1 MGRLSDTESFEEAR
15 RTMTNTERIDELEE
29 TIQELQETINSLTED
44 NTTLEETVEELR
56 QEFNEYTGNVKQQMT
71 YMVRQIEKLLN
82 VSYTYDRQRDTLQVQ
97 AQISRDML
105 EYAGP
110 EALDMAYQNM
120 KDQLT
125 EAMKKPYNIPNSFKY
140 NPPAVW

>member
-1 MGRLSDTESFEEAR
+1 
-15 RTMTNTERIDELEE
+15 MTNTERIDELEE
-29 TIQELQETINSLTED
+29 TIQELQESINSLTED
-44 NTTLEETVEELR
+44 NTALEETVEELW

-71 YMVRQIEKLLN
+71 YLSRQIEKLVN
-82 VSYTYDRQRDTLQVQ
+82 MSYKYDHQRDRLQVQ
-97 AQISRDML
+97 AQITRDML

-125 EAMKKPYNIPNSFKY
+125 DTLLKKPYKYPNNIKY

>member
-1 MGRLSDTESFEEAR
+1 
-15 RTMTNTERIDELEE
+15 MTDAERIEELEE
-29 TIQELQETINSLTED
+29 TIQELQETINSLTDD
-44 NTTLEETVEELR
+44 NASLEETVDELR
-56 QEFNEYTGNVKQQMT
+56 EEFNEYTGNVKQQMT

-97 AQISRDML
+97 AQITRDML
-105 EYAGP
+105 EYGGP

-120 KDQLT
+120 KDQLADT
-125 EAMKKPYNIPNSFKY
+125 LLKKPYKYPNNIKY

>member
-1 MGRLSDTESFEEAR
+1 
-15 RTMTNTERIDELEE
+15 MTDAERIEELEE
-29 TIQELQETINSLTED
+29 TIQELQETINSLTDD
-44 NTTLEETVEELR
+44 NASLEETVDELR
-56 QEFNEYTGNVKQQMT
+56 EEFNEYTGNVKQQMT

-97 AQISRDML
+97 AQITRDML

-125 EAMKKPYNIPNSFKY
+125 EAMKKPHNIPNSFKY
-140 NPPAVW
+140 YPPTVW

>member
-1 MGRLSDTESFEEAR
+1 
-15 RTMTNTERIDELEE
+15 MTNTERIEELEE
-29 TIQELQETINSLTED
+29 TIQELQETINSLTDD
-44 NTTLEETVEELR
+44 NASLEETVDELR
-56 QEFNEYTGNVKQQMT
+56 EEFNEYTGNVKQQMT

-97 AQISRDML
+97 AQITRDML

-125 EAMKKPYNIPNSFKY
+125 EAMKKPHNIPNSFKY
-140 NPPAVW
+140 YPPTVW

>member
-1 MGRLSDTESFEEAR
+1 
-15 RTMTNTERIDELEE
+15 MTDTERIDELEE

-44 NTTLEETVEELR
+44 NTTLEETVDELR
-56 QEFNEYTGNVKQQMT
+56 EEFNEYTGNVKQQMT

-97 AQISRDML
+97 AQITRDML

-125 EAMKKPYNIPNSFKY
+125 NTLLKKPYKYPNNIKY

>member
-1 MGRLSDTESFEEAR
+1 
-15 RTMTNTERIDELEE
+15 MTNTERIEELEE
-29 TIQELQETINSLTED
+29 TIQELQETINSLTDD
-44 NTTLEETVEELR
+44 NASLEETVDELR
-56 QEFNEYTGNVKQQMT
+56 EEFNEYTGNVKQQMT
-71 YMVRQIEKLLN
+71 YMVRQIETLLN

-97 AQISRDML
+97 AQITRDML

-120 KDQLT
+120 KDQLADT
-125 EAMKKPYNIPNSFKY
+125 LLKKPYKYPNNIKY

>member
-1 MGRLSDTESFEEAR
+1 
-15 RTMTNTERIDELEE
+15 MTNTERIEELEE
-29 TIQELQETINSLTED
+29 TIQELQETINSLTDD
-44 NTTLEETVEELR
+44 NASLEETVDELR

-110 EALDMAYQNM
+110 EALDMMFQNM

-125 EAMKKPYNIPNSFKY
+125 DTFLKKPYKYPNNIKY
-140 NPPAVW
+140 NPPPVW

>member
-56 QEFNEYTGNVKQQMT
+56 QEFNEYTGNVKQQMI
-71 YMVRQIEKLLN
+71 YLSRQIEKLVN
-82 VSYTYDRQRDTLQVQ
+82 MSYKYDHQRDRLQVQ
-97 AQISRDML
+97 AQITRDML
-105 EYAGP
+105 ECAGP

-125 EAMKKPYNIPNSFKY
+125 EAMKKPHNIPNSFKY
-140 NPPAVW
+140 YPPTIW

>member
-1 MGRLSDTESFEEAR
+1 
-15 RTMTNTERIDELEE
+15 MTNTERIEELEE

-44 NTTLEETVEELR
+44 NTALEETVEELR
-56 QEFNEYTGNVKQQMT
+56 QEFNEYTGNVKEQMT

-97 AQISRDML
+97 AQITRDML

-125 EAMKKPYNIPNSFKY
+125 DTLLKNPYNIASNFKY

>member
-1 MGRLSDTESFEEAR
+1 V
-15 RTMTNTERIDELEE
+15 TNTERIEELEE
-29 TIQELQETINSLTED
+29 TIQELQESINSLTED
-44 NTTLEETVEELR
+44 NTSLEETIDELR

-97 AQISRDML
+97 AQITRDML
-105 EYAGP
+105 EYGGP

-120 KDQLT
+120 KYELK
-125 EAMKKPYNIPNSFKY
+125 EAMKNPYNIASNFKY
-140 NPPAVW
+140 NPPVVW